1 MNRVLQHLGSKYPII
16 QAPMGWIARS
26 KLASA
31 VSNAGGFGVI
41 ETSSGEV
48 ENCKAEIKK
57 MSDLTD
63 KPFGVNLP
71 LLFLQDDSMVDFCVS
86 HGVKFVT
93 TSAGDPSKYIET
105 LKYAGITVYH
115 AVPSVQ
121 GAVKAANA
129 GVDGLVVEGTEGGGF
144 KNPEEVGLLVLIQ
157 AKRKQLDLPIIAAGG
172 IVDGTGMAAV
182 FAAGA
187 EGIQMGTRFV
197 SSKESPV
204 HDNFKNKILDS
215 TIQGT
220 WILNKTSKPVIR
232 ALRTDFTKKIHE
244 AGVMEM
250 NDMSNIQDLYFGG
263 DMNAAPALSGQSVGL
278 IDEVKSVKDI
288 IDQTVL
294 EFNETCNNL
303 SNFRLEV

>member
-157 AKRKQLDLPIIAAGG
+157 AIRKELDLPIIAAGG

-303 SNFRLEV
+303 SNLKLEV

>member
-1 MNRVLQHLGSKYPII
+1 
-16 QAPMGWIARS
+16 
-26 KLASA
+26 
-31 VSNAGGFGVI
+31 
-41 ETSSGEV
+41 
-48 ENCKAEIKK
+48 
-57 MSDLTD
+57 
-63 KPFGVNLP
+63 
-71 LLFLQDDSMVDFCVS
+71 
-86 HGVKFVT
+86 
-93 TSAGDPSKYIET
+93 
-105 LKYAGITVYH
+105 
-115 AVPSVQ
+115 
-121 GAVKAANA
+121 
-129 GVDGLVVEGTEGGGF
+129 
-144 KNPEEVGLLVLIQ
+144 
-157 AKRKQLDLPIIAAGG
+157 
-172 IVDGTGMAAV
+172 MAAV

-303 SNFRLEV
+303 SNFKLEA

>member
-57 MSDLTD
+57 MAELTEN
-63 KPFGVNLP
+63 PFGVNLP

-157 AKRKQLDLPIIAAGG
+157 AIRKELDLPIIAAGG

-278 IDEVKSVKDI
+278 IDEV
-288 IDQTVL
+288 
-294 EFNETCNNL
+294 L
-303 SNFRLEV
+303 SLIHI